1 MNSSIVINETD
12 INNVMK
18 ALLFI
23 SKKANKEG
31 RKILR
36 QSAKP
41 LIKEIKSR
49 APKSENK
56 HYRYSAS
63 NDEIFVY
70 KPGNL
75 AASFKILPLRHT
87 SAIIVGAKVDKEAKY
102 GVYGPGE
109 AVDGYYA
116 HMVEFGTIN
125 RAAQPFVRPALQSAQ
140 GEVLKVAVEKFK
152 KYIEL
157 FDNKV

>member
-1 MNSSIVINETD
+1 MNSTIVINKTD
-12 INNVMK
+12 INNVMR

-23 SKKANKEG
+23 SKKSNKDG

-41 LIKEIKSR
+41 LIDEIKFR
-49 APKSENK
+49 APQSEK
-56 HYRYSAS
+56 DHYRYSKGT
-63 NDEIFVY
+63 DQIYTY

-75 AASFKILPLRHT
+75 AASFKILPLRRT
-87 SAIIVGAKVDKEAKY
+87 SAIIVGAKVDKTGKS
-102 GVYGPGE
+102 GIYGPGK
-109 AVDGYYA
+109 ANDGYYA

-125 RAAQPFVRPALQSAQ
+125 YPAQPFVRPALQSAQ
-140 GEVLKVAVEKFK
+140 GEVLKIAVEKFK